1 LVALGPQAT
10 GAHRPAAG
18 RLARAPRAHPS
29 IKEHPVYEAYWGLRE
44 KPFENTPDPR
54 FLFLSDEG
62 EEVFTRLLYALQS
75 HRGAA
80 VLTGPSGC
88 GKTLMARALV
98 QRLEPAQTEVALLN
112 NPRWNADDFLREI
125 LYQLGEEGPLTERAQ
140 VIHRLNEMLYD
151 NYSAGKQTLVLI
163 DEGQLLEDRSVL
175 EEIRLLLN
183 FQLNDAFLINL
194 LLVGQPALAQ
204 HIREYP
210 PLDQRVATRGL
221 VKPLAQEEVGAY
233 IEHRLQVAGR
243 SAPIFTEEAVALVD
257 RHAAGVPRRINN
269 LCDIALVIGFSRH
282 LQQIDADAIA
292 RLIQAESG
300 DGA

>member
-1 LVALGPQAT
+1 M
-10 GAHRPAAG
+10 
-18 RLARAPRAHPS
+18 
-29 IKEHPVYEAYWGLRE
+29 YEAYWGLRE

-54 FLFLSDEG
+54 FLFLADEG

-88 GKTLMARALV
+88 GKTLVARALV

-112 NPRWNADDFLREI
+112 NPRWSADDFLREI
-125 LYQLGEEGPLTERAQ
+125 LYQLGEEGPLPERAQ

-210 PLDQRVATRGL
+210 PLDQRVATRGV
-221 VKPLAQEEVGAY
+221 VKPLAQEEVGVY

-243 SAPIFTEEAVALVD
+243 SEPIFTEEAVALVD